1 MVNKKIV
8 IMAVAAVITVG
19 TIIGGTMAAYQAST
33 ETNKTISTS
42 SLDVKLNV
50 EGNQVDRDGSVVINS
65 SDIKNGTVQ
74 GKVSAVN
81 TGSKSLYVRVRV
93 NKAWYEGQKKIYEKN
108 NKDVNCNTIG
118 IGFINTNDWF
128 VLSDDVNGEDVYI
141 YYKKIL
147 KSGEKSSDF
156 MDEFTLLKDI
166 NDNTNQYSGLS
177 VKIRFD
183 ADAIQTTASKAA
195 MLAEWGIVA
204 EFDNDGRITAINN
217 Q

>member
-65 SDIKNGTVQ
+65 SDIKNGTVH